1 MMRIR
6 AKLFLVTMLSFPAVA
21 LAQVGDVTSDP
32 VSLIAA
38 IGVALQAHHWLAA
51 APLLVLAAIWVVR
64 VLLRPAIPWVA
75 TDQGGA
81 VLGALGAAAGAVSAA
96 AALPGQH
103 SVLSIILV
111 VVPAVLGNTALLR
124 YLKKIGIDLTV
135 DPAPAAIE
143 AQKPPSASPG
153 AAAALLILAGALL
166 LAAPAPARA
175 QVTYSVGPTLPL
187 LQWSPGEPHPVQIAP
202 GAGVQLSL
210 TDARLQRVLAG
221 RTWDLLD
228 LNLMAFGSLV
238 RSDSGQQFG
247 QLSAALGVCT
257 LSSAL
262 CLGAGHPLVTSEG
275 APGGGKWFV
284 LMAFSFNIGLSAPA
298 RALAV
303 AHEGAPAALPRGNT
317 FYLAGAP

>member
-1 MMRIR
+1 MRIR
-6 AKLFLVTMLSFPAVA
+6 AKLFLAAMLSLPSVA

-38 IGVALQAHHWLAA
+38 IGVAVQAHHWLAA

-111 VVPAVLGNTALLR
+111 IVPAVLGNAALLR

-135 DPAPAAIE
+135 DPAPASIE
-143 AQKPPSASPG
+143 APKPPSASPG
-153 AAAALLILAGALL
+153 AVAAFLLLAGGLL
-166 LAAPAPARA
+166 LAAPSTARA
-175 QVTYSVGPTLPL
+175 QVTYSVGPTIPL
-187 LQWSPGEPHPVQIAP
+187 LQWQPGAAHPVQIAP
-202 GAGVQLSL
+202 GAGLQLSL
-210 TDARLQRVLAG
+210 TDARLQRELGG

-228 LNLMAFGSLV
+228 VNLMAFGSLV

-247 QLSAALGVCT
+247 QFSAAVGLCT
-257 LSSAL
+257 LSSAI
-262 CLGAGHPLVTSEG
+262 CLGAGHPLVTSDG
-275 APGGGKWFV
+275 VPGGGKWFV
-284 LMAFSFNIGLSAPA
+284 LMAFSLNIGGVEPSPALSAA
-298 RALAV
+298 RD
-303 AHEGAPAALPRGNT
+303 GAPAALPRGNT
-317 FYLAGAP
+317 WYLARGL